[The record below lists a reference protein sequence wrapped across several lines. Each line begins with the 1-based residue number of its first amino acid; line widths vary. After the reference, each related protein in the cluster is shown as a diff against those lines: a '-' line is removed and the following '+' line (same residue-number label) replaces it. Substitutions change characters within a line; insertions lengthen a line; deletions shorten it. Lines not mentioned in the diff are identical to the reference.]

1 MAAGWAGRYETIS
14 QTDDKE
20 PVTATGGMSEDQR
33 RLVIVMGVS
42 GCGKSTIAEGVAA
55 AIGGRFFDGD
65 PFHPQANTDKMSR
78 GEALTDDDRWPW
90 LTLVGQ
96 ELARGEGD
104 VVGACSALKLSYRQH
119 ITRMADAEV
128 RFVHL
133 NGTKQLIADRM
144 AARDGHF
151 MPLSLLESQFA
162 ALEPPAGERGAVTV
176 DISPDTGAVIA
187 AAARSLGP

>member
-1 MAAGWAGRYETIS
+1 MS
-14 QTDDKE
+14 DD
-20 PVTATGGMSEDQR
+20 PR

-42 GCGKSTIAEGVAA
+42 GCGKSTIAEGLAA

-65 PFHPQANTDKMSR
+65 HFHPQANIDKMSR
-78 GEALTDDDRWPW
+78 GEALSDDDRWPW

-96 ELARGEGD
+96 ELARGGGD
-104 VVGACSALKLSYRQH
+104 VVGACSALKRIYRQH
-119 ITRMADAEV
+119 ITRTAGAAV

-133 NGTKQLIADRM
+133 SGSRQLIADRM

-162 ALEPPAGERGAVTV
+162 ALEAPEGEPGAVTV
-176 DISPDTGAVIA
+176 DISPDTDAVIA

>member
-1 MAAGWAGRYETIS
+1 
-14 QTDDKE
+14 
-20 PVTATGGMSEDQR
+20 MSENPR

-42 GCGKSTIAEGVAA
+42 GCGKSTIAEGLAA

-65 PFHPQANTDKMSR
+65 HFHPQSNIEKMSR
-78 GEALTDDDRWPW
+78 GEALTDYDRWPW

-104 VVGACSALKLSYRQH
+104 VVGACSALKQIYRRH
-119 ITRMADAEV
+119 IAAEAGADV
-128 RFVHL
+128 SFVHL
-133 NGTKQLIADRM
+133 SGSKQLIADRM

-162 ALEPPAGERGAVTV
+162 ALEPPAGEPGAITV
-176 DISPDTGAVIA
+176 DISPDTDAVIA
-187 AAARSLGP
+187 AAAQSLRS

>member
-1 MAAGWAGRYETIS
+1 MS
-14 QTDDKE
+14 DE
-20 PVTATGGMSEDQR
+20 PR

-55 AIGGRFFDGD
+55 AINGRFFDGD
-65 PFHPQANTDKMSR
+65 HFHPQSNIDKMSR
-78 GEALTDDDRWPW
+78 GEALTDADRWPW

-96 ELARGEGD
+96 ELSRGQGD
-104 VVGACSALKLSYRQH
+104 VVGACSALKQAYRQH
-119 ITRMADAEV
+119 IAQTAGADV

-133 NGTKQLIADRM
+133 SGTKELIADRM

-162 ALEPPAGERGAVTV
+162 ALEPPAGEPGAITV
-176 DISPDTGAVIA
+176 DISPDTDAVIA
-187 AAARSLGP
+187 AAAQSLRP

>member
-1 MAAGWAGRYETIS
+1 
-14 QTDDKE
+14 
-20 PVTATGGMSEDQR
+20 MSENPR
-33 RLVIVMGVS
+33 RLIIVMGVS
-42 GCGKSTIAEGVAA
+42 GCGKSTIAKGLAA

-65 PFHPQANTDKMSR
+65 HFHPQSNIDKMSR

-96 ELARGEGD
+96 ELARGVGD
-104 VVGACSALKLSYRQH
+104 VVGACSALKQTYRQH
-119 ITRMADAEV
+119 IAREAGAAV

-133 NGTKQLIADRM
+133 SGTKQLIADRM

-162 ALEPPAGERGAVTV
+162 TLEPPAGEPGAITV
-176 DISPDTGAVIA
+176 DISPDTDAVIVA
-187 AAARSLGP
+187 AAQSLGP

>member
-1 MAAGWAGRYETIS
+1 MREN
-14 QTDDKE
+14 
-20 PVTATGGMSEDQR
+20 PR

-42 GCGKSTIAEGVAA
+42 GCGKSTIAEGLAA

-65 PFHPQANTDKMSR
+65 HFHPQSNIDKMSR
-78 GEALTDDDRWPW
+78 GEALTDADRWPW

-104 VVGACSALKLSYRQH
+104 VVGACSALKQIYREH
-119 ITRMADAEV
+119 IARTAGADV

-133 NGTKQLIADRM
+133 SGSKELIADRM

-162 ALEPPAGERGAVTV
+162 ALEPPAGEPGAITV
-176 DISPDTGAVIA
+176 DIEPETDEVIA
-187 AAARSLGP
+187 AAARSLRP

>member
-1 MAAGWAGRYETIS
+1 MRE
-14 QTDDKE
+14 K
-20 PVTATGGMSEDQR
+20 PR

-42 GCGKSTIAEGVAA
+42 GCGKSTIAEGLAA

-65 PFHPQANTDKMSR
+65 HFHPQSNIDKMSQ

-96 ELARGEGD
+96 ELARGAGD
-104 VVGACSALKLSYRQH
+104 VVGACSALKQIYRQH
-119 ITRMADAEV
+119 IARMAGAEV

-133 NGTKQLIADRM
+133 SGTKQLIADRM

-162 ALEPPAGERGAVTV
+162 ALEPPEGEPGAVTV
-176 DISPDTGAVIA
+176 DISPDTDAVIA
-187 AAARSLGP
+187 AVAQSLGPQSLGTQSLGA